1 MKEAVLETELRSHVK
16 KSDLKML
23 RSKGMIPAVFYGKN
37 EKTQQLSISVKKF
50 KEIVHSGG
58 ANVLINLKLKDG
70 SKTAIIKEVQRH
82 IISQEPIHIDFQ
94 AISLK
99 EKVQVSV
106 PLHIV
111 GIAPGVKLAGGI
123 LEHLMREVVIKCL
136 PTEIPQKIDVDV
148 SNLQI
153 GNAILVKDLPKTEG
167 VEMIS
172 SLGSII
178 VNVVSPT
185 IIEEKPA
192 EGAAAETAATT
203 SAEPEVISKGKKDKE
218 GEAAAPAAPGSQAKS
233 GTAPAKAAGPA
244 PSKPAGPAPTKK

>member
-16 KSDLKML
+16 KSDLKIL

-37 EKTQQLSISVKKF
+37 EKTQQLAVSVKKF
-50 KEIVHSGG
+50 KEIIHSGG
-58 ANVLINLKLKDG
+58 ANVLINLKLKEG
-70 SKTAIIKEVQRH
+70 SKTAIIKDVQRD

-111 GIAPGVKLAGGI
+111 GIAPGVKLSGGI

-172 SLGSII
+172 NFGSII

-192 EGAAAETAATT
+192 EEAAAEAAAPTT
-203 SAEPEVISKGKKDKE
+203 AEPEVISKGKKDKE
-218 GEAAAPAAPGSQAKS
+218 GEAAQPAAGSQGQAGS
-233 GTAPAKAAGPA
+233 APKAAGPA
-244 PSKPAGPAPTKK
+244 PAKPAGPAPTKK

>member
-1 MKEAVLETELRSHVK
+1 MV
-16 KSDLKML
+16 
-23 RSKGMIPAVFYGKN
+23 PAVFYGNK
-37 EKTQQLSISVKKF
+37 EKTQQLTVSVKNF
-50 KEIVHSGG
+50 KEIMHSGG
-58 ANVLINLKLKDG
+58 ANVLINLKLKEG
-70 SKTAIIKEVQRH
+70 SKTAIIKEVQRD

-106 PLHIV
+106 PLHIL
-111 GIAPGVKLAGGI
+111 GTAPGVKLSGGI

-172 SLGSII
+172 NLGSII

-185 IIEEKPA
+185 VIEEKPA
-192 EGAAAETAATT
+192 EEAAAEAAVPTI
-203 SAEPEVISKGKKDKE
+203 AEPEVISKGKKEKE
-218 GEAAAPAAPGSQAKS
+218 GEAAAQPAPGSQGKS
-233 GTAPAKAAGPA
+233 GTAPSKAAGPA
-244 PSKPAGPAPTKK
+244 PTKPAGPAPIKK